1 MFAIALRGGETI
13 VCDKGYAGAEF
24 AAHAA
29 ELSGAAIFR
38 PARQTEPDDALQ
50 LSTIRQR
57 IESIFW
63 TLKAQFGLEAHR
75 ARTLHG
81 LRARIVSKLLAY
93 SAGIWLNWLL
103 DRPTRSFADLTAKP
117 TAASTI

>member
-1 MFAIALRGGETI
+1 MSLRGGETI

-29 ELSGAAIFR
+29 TSYDATVLR
-38 PARQTEPDDALQ
+38 PARKTEPANGLH
-50 LSTIRQR
+50 LSSIRQR

-63 TLKAQFGLEAHR
+63 TLKDHLGLEAHR

-81 LRARIVSKLLAY
+81 LRARIACKLLAY
-93 SAGIWLNWLL
+93 SAGVWLNWLL
-103 DRPTRSFADLTAKP
+103 GRPPRQFADLTA
-117 TAASTI
+117 